1 MSRFVLMAG
10 GTGGHLFPAMALA
23 QELVRRGHEVHLAT
37 DERVASYGGSFPAKQ
52 THIIGA
58 ATPSLSNPIKFAG
71 ASLTIVGGI
80 ISAYF
85 MLGRVRPDC
94 VVAFG
99 GYPCFPP
106 FVAASLRFI
115 PGILHEQNAVLGRAN
130 RALARFAKVLATQFE
145 TTKGAEK
152 FSLEKIVTGN
162 PVRDQV
168 IEAASIA
175 YPEINNKSVLKL
187 LVFGGSQGARVF
199 SDLVPEA
206 IALLP
211 LELKKRLQVTQ
222 QCRPEDLER
231 VARFYAKAHV
241 NVELAAFFDDLP
253 TRMANSHLVMARSGA
268 STVAELGVLGRP
280 AILVPLPGSLDQ
292 DQRANAQIMQEA
304 GGGWLCPED
313 TLSPQSLGKRFE
325 ELFADPQRLKT
336 AAANAKR
343 VGRPDAVKKLADV
356 AQRLAKSRF

>member
-1 MSRFVLMAG
+1 MAG

-23 QELVRRGHEVHLAT
+23 QELVRCGHEVHLAT
-37 DERVASYGGSFPAKQ
+37 DKRVASYGGSFPAKQ
-52 THIIGA
+52 THIIAA
-58 ATPSLSNPIKFAG
+58 ATPSLRNPIKFAG
-71 ASLTIVGGI
+71 ASLTIVRGI
-80 ISAYF
+80 VSAYF
-85 MLGRVRPDC
+85 MLGRIRPDC

-106 FVAASLRFI
+106 FVAASMRFI

-145 TTKGAEK
+145 TTRGAEK
-152 FSLEKIVTGN
+152 FKLEKIVTGN

-168 IEAASIA
+168 IEAANIP
-175 YPEINNKSVLKL
+175 YPEISEKTTLKL

-206 IALLP
+206 IAQLP
-211 LELKKRLQVTQ
+211 LDLKQRLQVTQ

-231 VARFYAKAHV
+231 VTRFYAAAHI
-241 NVELAAFFDDLP
+241 NVELASFFDDLP
-253 TRMANSHLVMARSGA
+253 QRMANSHLVVARSGA

-292 DQRANAQIMQEA
+292 DQRANAQIMHQA
-304 GGGWLCPED
+304 GGGWLMPED
-313 TLSPQSLGKRFE
+313 TLSPQSLGKRLK
-325 ELFADPQRLKT
+325 ELFSDPQDLKS
-336 AAANAKR
+336 AAASARKI
-343 VGRPDAVKKLADV
+343 GRPGAVKKLAEV
-356 AQRLAKSRF
+356 AQKLANSRH